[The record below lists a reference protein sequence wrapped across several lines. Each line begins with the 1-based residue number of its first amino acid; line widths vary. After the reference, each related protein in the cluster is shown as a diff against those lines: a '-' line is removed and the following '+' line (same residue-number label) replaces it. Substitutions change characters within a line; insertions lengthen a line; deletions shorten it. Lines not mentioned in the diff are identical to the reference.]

1 MLVLS
6 RRQGESV
13 LIDGGIKI
21 VIVEIRGNV
30 IRLGIDAPKETRIVR
45 EELTREKESIDVIQG
60 HLEAAVQ

>member
-30 IRLGIDAPKETRIVR
+30 IRLGIDAPEETRIVR
-45 EELTREKESIDVIQG
+45 EELTQMETGK
-60 HLEAAVQ
+60 